1 MREYGTDVCYTPM
14 ILADSFMHSAK
25 ARDIEFQLC
34 PAERGPLVVQF
45 AARTAHEFASAY
57 ALAAPWVDGV
67 DLNCGCP
74 QGWALAEGIGAGLM
88 RTPELIAEMVRR
100 ARSLGGGVPATP
112 ISVKMRIF
120 EDGPRTV
127 ELAQAIEAA
136 GAAWVTVHGRTRH
149 QRSSEP
155 VDYEAIARIRQAVRI
170 PVIAN
175 GDITS
180 LGVARQIQES
190 TGVQGVMAAR
200 GLLENPALF
209 AGYERPPQACLER
222 FIEHS
227 LQYGASGAV
236 FQHHV
241 AKMLKGMGGDKMI
254 QTMLSNASVPTLL
267 DYLRTTKDE
276 MVGRVG

>member
-1 MREYGTDVCYTPM
+1 MRDYGTDVCYTPM
-14 ILADSFMHSAK
+14 ILADSFMHSAR
-25 ARDIEFQLC
+25 ARDLEFQAC

-74 QGWALAEGIGAGLM
+74 QGWALTEGIGAGLM
-88 RTPELIAEMVRR
+88 RSPQLVADMVRA
-100 ARSLGGGVPATP
+100 ARSVSGVPRTP

-120 EDGPRTV
+120 EEGPRTV

-136 GAAWVTVHGRTRH
+136 GAAWITVHGRTRH

-155 VDYEAIARIRQAVRI
+155 VDYEAIARVRQAVRI

-175 GDITS
+175 GDVTS
-180 LGVARQIQES
+180 LEAAYRIREV

-209 AGYERPPQACLER
+209 AGYERTPRACLER
-222 FIEHS
+222 FIGYS
-227 LQYGASGAV
+227 LQYGTGGAT
-236 FQHHV
+236 FQHHL
-241 AKMLKGMGGDKMI
+241 ARMIGGGDRMV
-254 QTMLSNASVPTLL
+254 QHTLCNASIPTLL
-267 DYLRTTKDE
+267 DHLRTE
-276 MVGRVG
+276 GRTCA